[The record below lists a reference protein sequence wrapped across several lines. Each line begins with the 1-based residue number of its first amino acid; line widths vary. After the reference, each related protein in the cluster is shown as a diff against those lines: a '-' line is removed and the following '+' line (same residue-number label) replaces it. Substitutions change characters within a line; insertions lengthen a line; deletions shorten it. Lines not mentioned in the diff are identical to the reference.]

1 MKLDGKVVIIT
12 GAARGIGKAIGMRL
26 ANEGASVVFADLNAE
41 QAEEAAAECREQG
54 GTAMSAGVDVTKR
67 DQVKAMIDK
76 TVAEYGKLDVMFNN
90 AGVNKPQN
98 FLETTEE
105 NWNFIMNVNGLGVLI
120 GIQEAAKQ
128 MIKQGHGGKIVNT
141 ASIAGRQG
149 YANVA
154 PYCASKFAVISLTQ
168 SAARDLAQHGITVNG
183 FSPGVVATPLWK
195 QLDEDLM
202 ELGESSEPGEAMEN
216 FSAGILLGRPAQ
228 PDDIAGTASF
238 LASSDSDYITGQI
251 MAIDGGMILV

>member
-1 MKLDGKVVIIT
+1 MKLEGKVVIIT
-12 GAARGIGKAIGMRL
+12 GAAQGIGKAIGMRL
-26 ANEGASVVFADLNAE
+26 ASEGASVVFADINGEKA
-41 QAEEAAAECREQG
+41 QQVAAECRDQG
-54 GTAMSAGVDVTKR
+54 GKAIAARVDVTKR

-76 TVAEYGKLDVMFNN
+76 TVAEFGKLDVMFNN
-90 AGVNKPQN
+90 AGVNRPQN

-105 NWNFIMNVNGLGVLI
+105 NWQWIMNINGMGVLI

-149 YANVA
+149 FGNVA

-195 QLDEDLM
+195 QLDKDLM
-202 ELGESSEPGEAMEN
+202 ELGESSRPGEAMEN
-216 FSAGILLGRPAQ
+216 FSADILLGRPAQ
-228 PDDIAGTASF
+228 PEDIAGTASF